1 MFWFF
6 CWCYGFVLSMRLS
19 ELDYHLPAE
28 LIAQHPLKVREQA
41 RMLVVNRKLGSYQH
55 SRFYKLNEHLRE
67 GDLIVLNDTRVL
79 PARLYARKDS
89 GGRVEL
95 LFVRPFDDP
104 PGAWMALTRAHRA
117 LKDGARLHLENG
129 GALRVVGYARE
140 GRLIIASDDGTPI
153 EEMLIASGLL
163 ALPHYIRREVGAQDL
178 DDYQTVY
185 ARSRGAIAA
194 PTAGLHFTDPLL
206 AELSQQGI
214 RNTRITLHIG
224 PGTFVPL
231 RAPQVEAHS
240 MEAEWF
246 TIPDRAR
253 ADLDYAR
260 RTGGRVVAVGT
271 SSVRALESWAI
282 TGDPEG
288 FTGLFI
294 FPGFRFKMVNAMIT
308 NFHMPRTTVL
318 ALVMALA
325 GRDLILDAY
334 REAVRRRY
342 RLLSYGD
349 AMLIL

>member
-1 MFWFF
+1 
-6 CWCYGFVLSMRLS
+6 MRLS
-19 ELDYHLPAE
+19 ELNYDLPAE
-28 LIAQHPLKVREQA
+28 LIAQHPLKSREQA
-41 RMLVVNRKLGSYQH
+41 RMLVVNRKLGTYEH
-55 SRFYKLNEHLRE
+55 SRFYKLYQYLRE
-67 GDLIVLNDTRVL
+67 GDLIVLNDTRVV
-79 PARLYARKDS
+79 PARLLARKES

-95 LFVRPFDDP
+95 LFVRPVDDP
-104 PGAWMALTRAHRA
+104 PGAWMALARGHRA
-117 LKDGARLHLENG
+117 LKEGARLRLENG
-129 GALRVVGYARE
+129 GALRVVGYVRE
-140 GRLIIASDDGTPI
+140 GR
-153 EEMLIASGLL
+153 LL
-163 ALPHYIRREVGAQDL
+163 ALPHYIRREVGSEDL

-185 ARSRGAIAA
+185 ARSLGAIAA
-194 PTAGLHFTDPLL
+194 PTAGLHFTAALL
-206 AELSQQGI
+206 AELSHYGI
-214 RNTRITLHIG
+214 RSTRITLHIG
-224 PGTFVPL
+224 PGTFAPL

-246 TIPDRAR
+246 TIPDGAR
-253 ADLDYAR
+253 ADLDHAR

-325 GRDLILDAY
+325 GPELVLDAY

-342 RLLSYGD
+342 RFLSYGD

>member
-1 MFWFF
+1 
-6 CWCYGFVLSMRLS
+6 MRLS
-19 ELDYHLPAE
+19 ELDYDLPAE
-28 LIAQHPLKVREQA
+28 LIAQHPLKSREQA
-41 RMLVVNRKLGSYQH
+41 RMLVVNRKLGTYQH
-55 SRFYKLNEHLRE
+55 SRFYKLNQYLRE
-67 GDLIVLNDTRVL
+67 GDLLVLNDTRVL
-79 PARLYARKDS
+79 PARLHARKES

-95 LFVRPFDDP
+95 LFVRPVDDP
-104 PGAWMALTRAHRA
+104 PGAWLALTRAHRA
-117 LKDGARLHLENG
+117 LKEGARLHLENG
-129 GALRVVGYARE
+129 GALRVAGYAHD
-140 GRLIIASDDGTPI
+140 GRPLIASDDDTPI
-153 EEMLIASGLL
+153 AQVLTASGLL
-163 ALPHYIRREVGAQDL
+163 ALPHYIRRKVGTEDL

-185 ARSRGAIAA
+185 ARSLGAIAA
-194 PTAGLHFTDPLL
+194 PTAGLHFTDSLL
-206 AELSQQGI
+206 AELAQQGI
-214 RNTRITLHIG
+214 RSTRITLHIG
-224 PGTFVPL
+224 PGTFAPL

-246 TIPDRAR
+246 TIPDGAR
-253 ADLDYAR
+253 ADLDHAR

-325 GRDLILDAY
+325 GPELILEAY

-342 RLLSYGD
+342 RFLSYGD

>member
-1 MFWFF
+1 
-6 CWCYGFVLSMRLS
+6 MRLS
-19 ELDYHLPAE
+19 ELDYDLPAE
-28 LIAQHPLKVREQA
+28 LIAQHPLKSREQA
-41 RMLVVNRKLGSYQH
+41 RLLVVNRKLGTYQH
-55 SRFYKLNEHLRE
+55 SRFYKLNQYLRE
-67 GDLIVLNDTRVL
+67 GDLLVLNDTRVL
-79 PARLYARKDS
+79 PARLHARKES

-95 LFVRPFDDP
+95 LFVRPVDDP
-104 PGAWMALTRAHRA
+104 PGAWMAVTRAHRA
-117 LKDGARLHLENG
+117 LKEGARLRLETG
-129 GALRVVGYARE
+129 GVLRIVGYAHA
-140 GRLIIASDDGTPI
+140 GRPLIASDDGTPI
-153 EEMLIASGLL
+153 AQMLTASGLL
-163 ALPHYIRREVGAQDL
+163 ALPPYIRREVGAEDF

-185 ARSRGAIAA
+185 ARSLGAIAA
-194 PTAGLHFTDPLL
+194 PTAGLHFTNSLL

-214 RNTRITLHIG
+214 RSTRITLHIG
-224 PGTFVPL
+224 PGTFAPL

-246 TIPDRAR
+246 TIPDGAR
-253 ADLDYAR
+253 ADLDHAR

-282 TGDPEG
+282 TGEPEG

-325 GRDLILDAY
+325 GPELILEAY

-342 RLLSYGD
+342 RFLSYGD